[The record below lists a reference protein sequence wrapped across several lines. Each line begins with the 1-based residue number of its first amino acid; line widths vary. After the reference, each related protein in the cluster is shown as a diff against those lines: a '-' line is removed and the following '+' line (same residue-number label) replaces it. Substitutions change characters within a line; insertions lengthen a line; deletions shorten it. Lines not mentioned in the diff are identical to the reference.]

1 MMNCTMNVC
10 FSIMVYTMVLES
22 GGFVEAEWLYRNY
35 NNFYQKKNLIVSNSI
50 IFLPQKKYNIVKP
63 TTKNKNSEKHLVYVI
78 VVLTLKF
85 YNLLKQKTKNKTG
98 CVDLIKSNYYEIEV
112 LNSIIFNPKKAGKK
126 NPWTMLSL
134 ILFN

>member
-1 MMNCTMNVC
+1 M
-10 FSIMVYTMVLES
+10 
-22 GGFVEAEWLYRNY
+22 
-35 NNFYQKKNLIVSNSI
+35 
-50 IFLPQKKYNIVKP
+50 
-63 TTKNKNSEKHLVYVI
+63 YVI

-126 NPWTMLSL
+126 SLNDYGVKFNIIQL
-134 ILFN
+134 ILISI